1 MSTEA
6 WIVLLPTVAAL
17 TAYCAWLH
25 HRVESLTDANATLA
39 KQNAA
44 LDAEAGNLFD
54 CLDTARS
61 DAQRLAHQR
70 DRAYENER
78 RAWLAAKQHDTA
90 HACLPHVGH
99 ATSTTGEAPIY
110 DGLRGA
116 S

>member
-1 MSTEA
+1 MSAEA
-6 WIVLLPTVAAL
+6 LIILVPTIAAL
-17 TAYCAWLH
+17 TVYAGWLH
-25 HRVESLTDANATLA
+25 RRVESLTGERDTLA
-39 KQNAA
+39 AQNAA
-44 LDAEAGNLFD
+44 LDAEAGELFD